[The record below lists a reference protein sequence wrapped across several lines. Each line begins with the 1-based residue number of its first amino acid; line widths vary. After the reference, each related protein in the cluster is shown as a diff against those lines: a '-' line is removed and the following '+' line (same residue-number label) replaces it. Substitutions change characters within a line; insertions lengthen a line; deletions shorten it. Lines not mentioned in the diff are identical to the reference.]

1 VTIDIRYNHDLFCH
15 AVLLAS
21 EVRISWLVV
30 HLFDLGVLEV
40 AELDDAVGVDR
51 DQISTP
57 TVDGVNFLDL
67 LPVTSAVGILSRRTS
82 SFLDLYSYVAPWSVD
97 DDIDVIVLSWSLGQR
112 LNAFPV
118 QKLNSQVP

>member
-1 VTIDIRYNHDLFCH
+1 MSKSLSDDFLEVGHSVDCLVPILVTIDIRYNHDLFCH

-67 LPVTSAVGILSRRTS
+67 DRK
-82 SFLDLYSYVAPWSVD
+82 SV
-97 DDIDVIVLSWSLGQR
+97 V
-112 LNAFPV
+112 
-118 QKLNSQVP
+118 